1 MEGCRDLGT
10 KIMDH
15 SKQLVDRLSPIE
27 NLDAKYTNFL
37 FKLPYWMETLF
48 SYLGESL
55 MEKDS
60 SLVEKKIQRWADA
73 FGQRSSES
81 DIPLDHALHFIFETR
96 VVICGFLEEEAIKH
110 TISADS
116 VIKMCSSIHL
126 QIDRAAR
133 SIVTHYTTFMHNTK
147 KALQHTN
154 RNLDISIAELN
165 NIRTALFEATIFSI
179 TDKDNRII
187 QVNDHFCKLTK
198 YNRDELIGQDHGKI
212 FVSGVHS
219 DEYLEHIVHEIKA
232 GRVWNGEICNK
243 AKDGS
248 LYWVDTTIIPF
259 LDREG
264 VAYQHIS
271 IQYDITE
278 KKKTEEILLKS
289 EKVSLIGDLAAGI
302 AHEIRN
308 PLTSISGLVQL
319 FNESDPEKNDFYKE
333 IILTEINRINFIVSE
348 LMVLAKPH
356 AVYFSWFNITE
367 SIQNVI
373 DLMQPEANLRNVV
386 ILFEKQERIPL
397 VYGEKNQLTQV
408 IINMI
413 KNAMEALPN
422 GGTIQLSA
430 TSSDDNIVLSIKD
443 DGVGMTEEQK
453 KRLGEPF
460 YTTKFNGTGLGLMI
474 CFKIIQ
480 NHRGTIE
487 VESLLNE
494 GTTFRITL
502 PLHSTPNIEPMKV
515 DSLNELR

>member
-1 MEGCRDLGT
+1 MEGCRELGT
-10 KIMDH
+10 KIINN

-27 NLDAKYTNFL
+27 NLEANYTNYL
-37 FKLPYWMETLF
+37 IKLPYWMETLF
-48 SYLGESL
+48 SYLGQSL
-55 MEKDS
+55 MEEGN
-60 SLVEKKIQRWADA
+60 LVEEKIQRWANA

-81 DIPLDHALHFIFETR
+81 EIPLDHALHFIFETR
-96 VVICGFLEEEAIKH
+96 VVICEFLEEESI
-110 TISADS
+110 TADT
-116 VIKMCSSIHL
+116 VTKICNNIHL
-126 QIDRAAR
+126 QIDLAAR

-179 TDKDNRII
+179 TDKDNHII
-187 QVNDHFCKLTK
+187 QVNDHFCRLTK
-198 YNRDELIGQDHGKI
+198 YDRNELIGQDHGKI

-219 DEYLEHIVHEIKA
+219 DEYLDHIKQEIKA

-259 LDREG
+259 LDPEG

-271 IQYDITE
+271 IQYDVTE

-308 PLTSISGLVQL
+308 PLTSIGGLVQL
-319 FNESDPEKNDFYKE
+319 FNESDPEKNAFYKD

-356 AVYFSWFNITE
+356 AVYFSWFNITD
-367 SIQNVI
+367 SVQNVI

-386 ILFEKQERIPL
+386 ISFEKQDRIPL

-422 GGTIQLSA
+422 GGRIQLSA
-430 TSSDDNIVLSIKD
+430 ASSGDNIVLYIKD
-443 DGVGMTEEQK
+443 NGVGMTEEQK

-460 YTTKFNGTGLGLMI
+460 YTTKFNGTGLGLMV

-487 VESLLNE
+487 VDSVFNE
-494 GTTFRITL
+494 GTTFTITL
-502 PLHSTPNIEPMKV
+502 PMHSAANVEP
-515 DSLNELR
+515 